1 MAAEEARPE
10 ILGADSAH
18 DASIETAEAIE
29 EAASVNDD
37 PDVAEALEDA
47 ALKADK
53 AKSRMGWLRGLL
65 HRRFGMRRD

>member
-37 PDVAEALEDA
+37 PDVAAALEDA
-47 ALKADK
+47 ALKADQ